1 MADKL
6 TKKKLLQ
13 EMDEKLQ
20 ALNLLRSALE
30 ADQARTQDEL
40 KRYRKQFQDLF
51 NKKSLAS

>member
-1 MADKL
+1 MAEKI

-30 ADQARTQDEL
+30 GDPA
-40 KRYRKQFQDLF
+40 RKQAELDSYKKQFYAII
-51 NKKSLAS
+51 NKKK